1 MSIQTFL
8 LPFSHASKNL
18 TEALFYCNLIHLI
31 PLLKWPSWL
40 FEAISTFLKVQVKA
54 FWEILKL
61 FGCTHTESEHIMCL
75 FQAWILNTRFAY
87 WTYFPE
93 QLTYFSNT
101 FGWRFKSQLSNFMM
115 NAKLSQQSFGPTIR
129 TDSSNG
135 FEIVLISPISWR

>member
-31 PLLKWPSWL
+31 PLLKWPFWL

-61 FGCTHTESEHIMCL
+61 FGCTHTESEHKMCL
-75 FQAWILNTRFAY
+75 FQAWILNDQVCLLNL
-87 WTYFPE
+87 FPE
-93 QLTYFSNT
+93 QLTHLT
-101 FGWRFKSQLSNFMM
+101 
-115 NAKLSQQSFGPTIR
+115 NAYLWMKIQVTTPDK
-129 TDSSNG
+129 DSSNR
-135 FEIVLISPISWR
+135 FEIVLISPFSWR

>member
-54 FWEILKL
+54 FWDILKL
-61 FGCTHTESEHIMCL
+61 FGCTHTGSEHIMCL
-75 FQAWILNTRFAY
+75 FQAWILNTRFTY
-87 WTYFPE
+87 WTFFPE
-93 QLTYFSNT
+93 QSTHFSNT
-101 FGWRFKSQLSNFMM
+101 FEWRFKSPDWVWSSSKIGELWTSSISARYN
-115 NAKLSQQSFGPTIR
+115 SQQCLYEYR
-129 TDSSNG
+129 
-135 FEIVLISPISWR
+135 